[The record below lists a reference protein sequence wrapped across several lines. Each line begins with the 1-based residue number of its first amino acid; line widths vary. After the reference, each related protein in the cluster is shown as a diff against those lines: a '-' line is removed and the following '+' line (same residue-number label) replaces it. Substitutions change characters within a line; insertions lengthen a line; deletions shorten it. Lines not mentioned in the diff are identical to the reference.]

1 MKYMFQSTVFN
12 QDISSWNTSNVTD
25 MNGMF
30 GYAYVFNQPIGGWDT
45 SNVTDMGNMFR
56 EAAAFNQ
63 DISGWDTS
71 SVNHEKIHNYSTI
84 GMESMFYKAEAFNQ
98 DLSKW
103 CVSTIDKKPDSKFDS
118 GSGFE
123 GDTAK
128 QPQWGTCPRGENA
141 PNIDDILPAP
151 YETADCHVFIANG
164 NNVQLPIPADDPDNC
179 PAIFVAVDGVEVTPT
194 HVDENEP
201 GSDNDEDRFWSV
213 PATENQIIHAIFD
226 WDNSK
231 FLLQD
236 WFSNILQFGL
246 NSETGKRNQLKIG
259 KYAFVFMEA
268 NPKAI
273 CNLDT
278 SNLTNM
284 NRMFGSC
291 SDFNENLL
299 WDTSNVTD
307 MFSMF
312 AYALAFN
319 QDISGWDT
327 SKVEGMGGMFQ
338 NASDFNQNLSQWCVS
353 KIGSKP
359 NSFDLS
365 SGFEGRVRIQPD
377 WGKCPRG
384 EDGS

>member
-1 MKYMFQSTVFN
+1 MDWMFYDS
-12 QDISSWNTSNVTD
+12 
-25 MNGMF
+25 
-30 GYAYVFNQPIGGWDT
+30 
-45 SNVTDMGNMFR
+45 
-56 EAAAFNQ
+56 AFNQ

-71 SVNHEKIHNYSTI
+71 SVKN
-84 GMESMFYKAEAFNQ
+84 MDAMFCHANSFNQ
-98 DLSKW
+98 DLSQW
-103 CVSTIDKKPDSKFDS
+103 CVSEITSNPDSFDREANDWTLPNS
-118 GSGFE
+118 RP
-123 GDTAK
+123 D
-128 QPQWGTCPRGENA
+128 WGTCPRGE
-141 PNIDDILPAP
+141 DIELPDG
-151 YETADCHVFIANG
+151 YSIEDCHIFVANG
-164 NNVQLPIPADDPDNC
+164 NTVRLPIPADDPDNC
-179 PAIFVAVDGVEVTPT
+179 PAIFVAVDGIEVTPT